1 MKKTIFTEIDKAAR
15 ELITDQPDGIIPV
28 TTNFTIV
35 CRTNLIGECEYEVY
49 SYRTVVALVSLYV
62 SNDSAD
68 KSIPSIPSIPS
79 VRSVVRVRNDAFDH
93 SQTTSRHLHRFITAM
108 MEHRR
113 VDWDTLRRLCNE
125 SKANG
130 TQTVVIPTIRDN
142 YS

>member
-28 TTNFTIV
+28 ATNFTIV
-35 CRTNLIGECEYEVY
+35 CRTNLIGEYEYEVY
-49 SYRTVVALVSLYV
+49 SYRTIVALVSLYV

-68 KSIPSIPSIPS
+68 KSIPS
-79 VRSVVRVRNDAFDH
+79 VHSVVRVRNDAFDH

-113 VDWDTLRRLCNE
+113 VDWDALKTQCNE

-130 TQTVVIPTIRDN
+130 TETVVIPTIRDN